1 MYTYN
6 VYAHKKCGAVF
17 FSLNADVRCM
27 SNIITFCCGKEIYL
41 ASAMQLSKWIL
52 SEAIGSLEQ
61 KRIVLQVSED
71 SRVFVKE
78 EYASIF
84 EI

>member
-1 MYTYN
+1 
-6 VYAHKKCGAVF
+6 
-17 FSLNADVRCM
+17 
-27 SNIITFCCGKEIYL
+27 
-41 ASAMQLSKWIL
+41 MQLSKWIL